1 MFFKDF
7 VFKVLGNFFQKVYP
21 FIFVVIVNGLCT
33 IVYKKTV
40 AHRVATSDNEW
51 QRVTTSVTTNEN
63 GTVDF
68 KEWIIAILTMTK
80 TDTLLQGMDGTLT
93 RIHITVLTNK
103 SVWNVNSSEKVSCK
117 NAVLLKVA
125 SFEKVTTLKGQ
136 LSRKSM

>member
-1 MFFKDF
+1 MFFRDF
-7 VFKVLGNFFQKVYP
+7 VFKVLGNFFQKAYP

-40 AHRVATSDNEW
+40 VHRVATSDNEW
-51 QRVTTSVTTNEN
+51 QRVTTSVTRNEN

-117 NAVLLKVA
+117 NTALLKVA
-125 SFEKVTTLKGQ
+125 SFEKVTTLKRQ

>member
-1 MFFKDF
+1 MLFKDF

-40 AHRVATSDNEW
+40 VHRVTTSDNEW

-103 SVWNVNSSEKVSCK
+103 SVWNVNSSERVSCK

-125 SFEKVTTLKGQ
+125 SFEKVTTLKRQ